1 MTKKYVLTKTYRWMV
16 VSTDGLLK
24 TPEGRWEENIFRYS
38 YPTEEEAVVDYQRY
52 IDDDL
57 NYPNKMVLI
66 SEYSVDYVS

>member
-1 MTKKYVLTKTYRWMV
+1 MTKKCVLTKTYRWMV

-38 YPTEEEAVVDYQRY
+38 YPTEEEAVADYQRR
-52 IDDDL
+52 IDNDL

-66 SEYSVDYVS
+66 PEYSVDYVS